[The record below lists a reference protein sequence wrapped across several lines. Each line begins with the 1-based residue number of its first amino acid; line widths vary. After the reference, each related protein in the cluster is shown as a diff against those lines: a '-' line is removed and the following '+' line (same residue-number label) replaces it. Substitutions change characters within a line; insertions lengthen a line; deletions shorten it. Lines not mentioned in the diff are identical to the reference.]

1 MFLSYEDRLTPQ
13 EKTLEESESV
23 DGHTTIKL
31 QKHPGG
37 LFSAR
42 VGAWLYKESIC
53 CEQQKNVEILMVL

>member
-1 MFLSYEDRLTPQ
+1 MIFTDQVPPNQ
-13 EKTLEESESV
+13 
-23 DGHTTIKL
+23 

-42 VGAWLYKESIC
+42 VGAWLYKERLC